1 MRAAGIHAAARRTH
15 SALRPWLLSSAQIFI
30 FRRIN
35 FILSGE
41 NDKME
46 KTDRTCMKGEKGME
60 NSREILQNVI
70 GQVRQVVVG
79 KEACV
84 EKIMMAMLAN
94 GHVLM
99 EDIPGVGK
107 TTMAVAFARALGLE
121 ARRMQ
126 FTSDV
131 LPSDITGFSVYRKD
145 LQSFVYQ
152 PGAVF
157 CNLFLADEINR
168 TSPKTQSA
176 LLEVMEERQVT
187 VEGVTRQVPKPFMV
201 IATQNPSGSAGTQML
216 PESQMDRFLI
226 CLSMGYPELSDEIA
240 ILKGRSAGNPLEDIV
255 PAADVPTLLQM
266 QTEVEQVFVHEYA
279 AKLVRATRVHP
290 MAELGMSPRGG
301 LALMRMMKASAYL
314 KGRNYVT
321 PKDMEQVFVD
331 VGVHRIRLNARA
343 RAGHVTSRQ
352 ILEEV
357 LTQVPRPVP
366 AKR

>member
-1 MRAAGIHAAARRTH
+1 
-15 SALRPWLLSSAQIFI
+15 
-30 FRRIN
+30 
-35 FILSGE
+35 
-41 NDKME
+41 
-46 KTDRTCMKGEKGME
+46 MKGEKGME

-187 VEGVTRQVPKPFMV
+187 VEGGY
-201 IATQNPSGSAGTQML
+201 PSGTEAIYGDRDTESIRFCGHADAAGVSDG
-216 PESQMDRFLI
+216 PVSD
-226 CLSMGYPELSDEIA
+226 LSEYGLSGA
-240 ILKGRSAGNPLEDIV
+240 
-255 PAADVPTLLQM
+255 
-266 QTEVEQVFVHEYA
+266 
-279 AKLVRATRVHP
+279 
-290 MAELGMSPRGG
+290 
-301 LALMRMMKASAYL
+301 
-314 KGRNYVT
+314 
-321 PKDMEQVFVD
+321 
-331 VGVHRIRLNARA
+331 VG
-343 RAGHVTSRQ
+343 
-352 ILEEV
+352 
-357 LTQVPRPVP
+357 
-366 AKR
+366 

>member
-1 MRAAGIHAAARRTH
+1 
-15 SALRPWLLSSAQIFI
+15 
-30 FRRIN
+30 
-35 FILSGE
+35 
-41 NDKME
+41 
-46 KTDRTCMKGEKGME
+46 MKGEKGME

-107 TTMAVAFARALGLE
+107 TTMAVVFARALGLE

-266 QTEVEQVFVHEYA
+266 QTEVEQVFVHDVLYEYA

-314 KGRNYVT
+314 KGRNYAT
-321 PKDMEQVFVD
+321 PKDTEQVFVD

>member
-1 MRAAGIHAAARRTH
+1 
-15 SALRPWLLSSAQIFI
+15 
-30 FRRIN
+30 
-35 FILSGE
+35 
-41 NDKME
+41 
-46 KTDRTCMKGEKGME
+46 
-60 NSREILQNVI
+60 
-70 GQVRQVVVG
+70 
-79 KEACV
+79 
-84 EKIMMAMLAN
+84 
-94 GHVLM
+94 
-99 EDIPGVGK
+99 
-107 TTMAVAFARALGLE
+107 
-121 ARRMQ
+121 
-126 FTSDV
+126 
-131 LPSDITGFSVYRKD
+131 
-145 LQSFVYQ
+145 
-152 PGAVF
+152 
-157 CNLFLADEINR
+157 
-168 TSPKTQSA
+168 
-176 LLEVMEERQVT
+176 
-187 VEGVTRQVPKPFMV
+187 
-201 IATQNPSGSAGTQML
+201 ML

-266 QTEVEQVFVHEYA
+266 QTEAEQVFVHDVLYEYA

-290 MAELGMSPRGG
+290 MTELGMSPRGG

-321 PKDMEQVFVD
+321 PKDTEQVFAD

>member
-1 MRAAGIHAAARRTH
+1 M
-15 SALRPWLLSSAQIFI
+15 
-30 FRRIN
+30 N
-35 FILSGE
+35 
-41 NDKME
+41 
-46 KTDRTCMKGEKGME
+46 

-70 GQVRQVVVG
+70 GQVRRVVLG
-79 KEACV
+79 KDACI

-131 LPSDITGFSVYRKD
+131 LPSDITGFSMYRKD
-145 LQSFVYQ
+145 LQNFVYQ

-187 VEGVTRQVPKPFMV
+187 VEGVTRQVPQPFMV
-201 IATQNPSGSAGTQML
+201 IATQNPTGSAGTQML

-226 CLSMGYPELSDEIA
+226 SLNMGYPELEDEIA
-240 ILKGRSAGNPLEDIV
+240 ILKGRSAGNPLEDLEPV
-255 PAADVPTLLQM
+255 ADADLLRQM
-266 QTEVEQVFVHEYA
+266 QAETDQVFVHDVLYEYA

-290 MAELGMSPRGG
+290 MIELGMSPRGG
-301 LALMRMMKASAYL
+301 LALVRMMKAAAYL
-314 KGRNYVT
+314 KGKNYVT
-321 PKDMEQVFVD
+321 PKETEQVFAD
-331 VGVHRIRLNARA
+331 VGLHRIRLSAKA
-343 RAGHVTSRQ
+343 KAEHVTGKQ
-352 ILEEV
+352 ILEEI
-357 LTQVPRPVP
+357 LHQIPRPVP
-366 AKR
+366 KKNS

>member
-1 MRAAGIHAAARRTH
+1 
-15 SALRPWLLSSAQIFI
+15 
-30 FRRIN
+30 
-35 FILSGE
+35 
-41 NDKME
+41 
-46 KTDRTCMKGEKGME
+46 ME

-107 TTMAVAFARALGLE
+107 TTMAVAFAGRLLE

-176 LLEVMEERQVT
+176 LLESWR
-187 VEGVTRQVPKPFMV
+187 K
-201 IATQNPSGSAGTQML
+201 
-216 PESQMDRFLI
+216 DR
-226 CLSMGYPELSDEIA
+226 
-240 ILKGRSAGNPLEDIV
+240 
-255 PAADVPTLLQM
+255 
-266 QTEVEQVFVHEYA
+266 
-279 AKLVRATRVHP
+279 
-290 MAELGMSPRGG
+290 
-301 LALMRMMKASAYL
+301 
-314 KGRNYVT
+314 
-321 PKDMEQVFVD
+321 
-331 VGVHRIRLNARA
+331 
-343 RAGHVTSRQ
+343 
-352 ILEEV
+352 
-357 LTQVPRPVP
+357 
-366 AKR
+366 

>member
-1 MRAAGIHAAARRTH
+1 M
-15 SALRPWLLSSAQIFI
+15 
-30 FRRIN
+30 N
-35 FILSGE
+35 
-41 NDKME
+41 
-46 KTDRTCMKGEKGME
+46 

-79 KEACV
+79 KDACI

-187 VEGVTRQVPKPFMV
+187 VEGVTRQVPRPFMV

-226 CLSMGYPELSDEIA
+226 CLSMGYPELKDEIA
-240 ILKGRSAGNPLEDIV
+240 ILKGRSAGNPLEDLAPV
-255 PAADVPTLLQM
+255 ADAELLLQM
-266 QTEVEQVFVHEYA
+266 QAEAEQVFVHDVLYEYA
-279 AKLVRATRVHP
+279 ANLVRATRVHP
-290 MAELGMSPRGG
+290 MVELGMSPRGG
-301 LALMRMMKASAYL
+301 LALVRMMKAAAYL
-314 KGRNYVT
+314 KGKNYVT
-321 PKDMEQVFVD
+321 PKEAEQVFVD
-331 VGVHRIRLNARA
+331 VGIHRIRLGTKARMNHMTA
-343 RAGHVTSRQ
+343 REV
-352 ILEEV
+352 LEEI
-357 LTQVPRPVP
+357 LRQVPRPVP
-366 AKR
+366 KKKNG